1 MWIVLQEQ
9 TVKMMQ
15 EETKFELID
24 GVIKLHDIAR
34 LIEQEYGR
42 GNLSDDIRQ
51 CANRLNVL
59 IKETANA
66 VC

>member
-1 MWIVLQEQ
+1 M
-9 TVKMMQ
+9 TQ
-15 EETKFELID
+15 EETKFELLD

-59 IKETANA
+59 LKETKSAI
-66 VC
+66 C